1 MGTLAKLYRG
11 RNDFDFPKIF
21 RPMLIIS
28 AVLVVVSVVS
38 LFTRGLNL
46 SIDFQGGASWEI
58 PSKTLTT
65 AQATEVLTGFKL
77 NDGSKVQEAKNA
89 TGKRIVRVQAD
100 TKSVAK
106 SREVA
111 KAFADKANL
120 SVDEVATNTV
130 GPSWGS
136 EITRQA
142 GISLIV
148 FLIVIALY
156 ITFLLEW
163 SMAVAALIAVAHD
176 IIITVGVYSVFG
188 FEVTPATVISFL
200 TILGYSLYDTI
211 VVYERVS
218 ENTVRYDRT
227 ERYTYSAI
235 MRRSLN
241 QVLMRSINTTL
252 VALMPVV
259 SMLVIGAVL
268 LGQTTIRDFAL
279 ALFVGLL
286 SGAYSSIF
294 IASPVVVMIKER
306 QPKYRRIRQRA
317 IDRKQLEQAE
327 HVPLVDAVLST
338 VPPSSLTADGSEPT
352 AKMVQASQYARP
364 HPPRPR
370 KQGKK
375 R

>member
-1 MGTLAKLYRG
+1 M
-11 RNDFDFPKIF
+11 
-21 RPMLIIS
+21 
-28 AVLVVVSVVS
+28 
-38 LFTRGLNL
+38 
-46 SIDFQGGASWEI
+46 
-58 PSKTLTT
+58 
-65 AQATEVLTGFKL
+65 
-77 NDGSKVQEAKNA
+77 
-89 TGKRIVRVQAD
+89 
-100 TKSVAK
+100 
-106 SREVA
+106 
-111 KAFADKANL
+111 
-120 SVDEVATNTV
+120 

>member
-227 ERYTYSAI
+227 ERFTYSAI